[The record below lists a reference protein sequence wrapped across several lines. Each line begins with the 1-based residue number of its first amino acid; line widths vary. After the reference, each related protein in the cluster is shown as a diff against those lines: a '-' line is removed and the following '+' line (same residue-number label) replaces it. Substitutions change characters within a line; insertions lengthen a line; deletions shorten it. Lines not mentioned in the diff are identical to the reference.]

1 MDSKLKALKVVDLKA
16 ILANAN
22 LSCPTKSTKPD
33 IIARIIASDEAI
45 NSYYQLY
52 DPQKLVKSQPPVF
65 KKKFYSIFYYLSYYF
80 IM

>member
-22 LSCPTKSTKPD
+22 LPCPAKSTKPD
-33 IIARIIASDEAI
+33 IIARIIASSSAI

-52 DPQKLVKSQPPVF
+52 DPQSLQSPVF
-65 KKKFYSIFYYLSYYF
+65 FLNFLNF
-80 IM
+80 